1 MPHFLGGHICPK
13 MSRSFPGSVLGASG
27 SVRRESSQTPGG
39 LAQGHRQWTVAAS
52 APLRPGDRV
61 TAARAG
67 VQARRALL
75 RPCALKD
82 LTLTS
87 PTTPRHRTECPGRPQ
102 GLRGGGHGVA
112 RSGPRGPPSRA
123 GRCAV
128 FVVGRCHGMLRRLSA
143 EAQRQVWLSPAIP
156 GPGRWVAPSP
166 VTLRGQILE
175 AGRDVVS
182 SPHARRPPS
191 ARGSI
196 YTTVVA
202 KHCKLPATVDP
213 PPCPRGS

>member
-1 MPHFLGGHICPK
+1 MSENVKVFSGICSWRIRFCQAGKQPDTWGSC
-13 MSRSFPGSVLGASG
+13 SRSQAVDCGRQRPAPARGSGYSGPSWGAG
-27 SVRRESSQTPGG
+27 PPCP
-39 LAQGHRQWTVAAS
+39 S
-52 APLRPGDRV
+52 A
-61 TAARAG
+61 
-67 VQARRALL
+67 L